1 MNLRALTAI
10 AAVLVL
16 AGLGITIAVGA
27 FESDEGSPPGGEL
40 ESAAA
45 VPAPR
50 EAVAEDKPAG
60 KPLSAVKG
68 PVTALPSRPREGRYF
83 AIAELLE
90 GAEVPLLASPGGR
103 LLKSMAP
110 RSEFGSP
117 RVMAV
122 ARQRGSWLQV
132 ITPLLGNGERGW
144 IRFDRSK
151 VSLYWTRYW
160 LSVSLTGRE
169 MALRYGDRELGR
181 YTVSVGAAG
190 TDTPEGHF
198 AITDALSYDDSPYYG
213 CCALALSGHQEMLPV
228 GWLGGDRIAIHGT
241 PGAVGYA
248 ASNGCIRATNQT
260 MRTLFRRI
268 PLGTP
273 VFVRN

>member
-1 MNLRALTAI
+1 MKQRALTAT
-10 AAVLVL
+10 AVVLAL
-16 AGLGITIAVGA
+16 AGLAVAIALGVFDSGD
-27 FESDEGSPPGGEL
+27 STPVGGEV
-40 ESAAA
+40 EGTGE

-50 EAVAEDKPAG
+50 EAVAEEDPAG
-60 KPLSAVKG
+60 KSLAAVKG
-68 PVTALPSRPREGRYF
+68 PVTALPNEPRRGRYF
-83 AIAELLE
+83 AIAELRA

-103 LLKSMAP
+103 VLKSLGP

-117 RVMAV
+117 RVLGV
-122 ARQRGSWLQV
+122 ARQRGSWLAV
-132 ITPLLGNGERGW
+132 ITPLLRNGELGW
-144 IRFDRSK
+144 IRFDASK

-160 LSVSLTGRE
+160 LSVSLSRRQL
-169 MALRYGDRELGR
+169 ALRYGERELGR
-181 YTVSVGAAG
+181 FTVSVGASG

-198 AITDALSYDDSPYYG
+198 AITDALSYDESPYYG

-248 ASNGCIRATNQT
+248 ASNGCIRATDQT
-260 MRTLFRRI
+260 MRLLFRRI

-273 VFVRN
+273 VFVRS